1 MIHVFVFLPVQKENW
16 KAMRLW
22 RLNFLGEIS
31 ETKLVLMY
39 SLKEKYLCKL
49 WEIFVFLYE
58 MKTTN
63 EINLISQL
71 ILVDCIEIR
80 DT

>member
-1 MIHVFVFLPVQKENW
+1 
-16 KAMRLW
+16 
-22 RLNFLGEIS
+22 
-31 ETKLVLMY
+31 MY
-39 SLKEKYLCKL
+39 SVKEKYLCKL

-63 EINLISQL
+63 EIYLISQL